1 MVPILFA
8 PSATS
13 FTTNGLGRL
22 ADTISYKVIE
32 ELNGQ
37 YELELTYPKD
47 GRLFSSICYS
57 AIIVA
62 KPFQNGSL
70 QAFRIYKITKPM
82 KGAVT
87 IYARH
92 ITYQLN
98 HIPCSA
104 FSGQT
109 AAQVLAAIPTAVAEY
124 CPFTFTTDVI
134 TQKYSVSKNLL
145 ANLDTSEESEWT
157 APAYNSSSTYAVGE
171 YCSYESK
178 NYRCIVTISTPEAW
192 NASHWERITIP
203 PVGYINAR
211 IENGYLVEDEHAVT
225 VWVKCEKSK
234 KYQVS
239 KMLGRCFSIGTL
251 PQPPSEGKA
260 VQNVVS
266 DPTQRKLEY
275 TTNATAEYMAVYIY
289 RESLDGA
296 STYEAMINSASIR
309 AIGTYTWMLYEP
321 KCIRTFLL
329 GEDDNSIQ
337 AIYGGEYEWDN
348 YHVILHQNR
357 GSNKGVKIRY
367 GKNLIDLT
375 QEENIENTITG
386 IYPIWKSEGT
396 IVELPEK
403 VVHAA
408 NASNYPYLRTVIQD
422 FTSEFDAMPTEEE
435 LREYANLYIQKEEIG
450 VPDVCL
456 TVNFV
461 NLADTMEYSGVEA
474 LQTVNLGDTVTVEFP
489 DLGVS
494 AEQKVTKTEYD
505 GLNERYTSITIGNIE
520 KTVDVTLEDQMNQI
534 QQKVSQEEAQN
545 AIDRATGVMN
555 AGVRGHVIIGRND
568 QGFANEMFF
577 LDNQNVALAKNV
589 LRINVNGIG
598 FSSNGLRGPYY
609 QAWTLDGH
617 LSLGGVNNS
626 HGTLTILDSKGS
638 ILGQW
643 DNNGV
648 VIKEGRIESTDIRTS
663 NGAFQVI
670 EEGEDSEGNP
680 SVTVILGGFII
691 DGENIRTDSL
701 GWQSNNHVNPA
712 DQSSASAVINGG
724 FESSGGSSSDGYAA
738 FRKLW
743 LDDSWYYGDTSVH
756 GESGNHLWDI
766 TEVLKWLDDRIAWL
780 ESHQGGGGGGGDGSC
795 CSGEGGGSD
804 GASCGTIPD
813 TDVTPCSDGYSCGS
827 DGAACGD
834 TDGSSCDGGDGSCCS
849 GEGGG
854 GDGSCCSAQDGPGC

>member
-13 FTTNGLGRL
+13 FNTNGLGRL

-57 AIIVA
+57 AIIVC
-62 KPFQNGSL
+62 KPFQNGNL
-70 QAFRIYKITKPM
+70 QAFRIYKISKPM
-82 KGAVT
+82 KGNVT
-87 IYARH
+87 VYARH

-109 AAQVLAAIPTAVAEY
+109 CAQVLAAIPTAVAEY

-134 TQKYSVSKNLL
+134 TQKTSVSKNLL
-145 ANLDTSEESEWT
+145 SNLDTSAETDWT
-157 APAYNSSSTYAVGE
+157 APAYNANMTYAVGE
-171 YCSYESK
+171 YCSHDNR
-178 NYRCIVTISTPEAW
+178 NYRCIVTISQPEAW
-192 NASHWERITIP
+192 NASHWEQITIP

-211 IENGYLVEDEHAVT
+211 IENGCLIDDETAIS

-239 KMLGRCFSIGTL
+239 KMLGRCFSIATL
-251 PQPPSEGKA
+251 TQPPSEGKA

-266 DPTQRKLEY
+266 DPSQRKLEY
-275 TTNATAEYMAVYIY
+275 TTNATAEYMVVYIY

-296 STYEAMINSASIR
+296 NTYEAMINSASIR

-396 IVELPEK
+396 VVELPEK

-422 FTSEFDAMPTEEE
+422 FTSDFDQMPTVEE
-435 LREYANLYIQKEEIG
+435 LREYANLYIQDENIG
-450 VPDVCL
+450 VPEVCL

-461 NLADTMEYSGVEA
+461 NLAETMEYSGVGA
-474 LQTVNLGDTVTVEFP
+474 LQTVNLGDIVTVEFP
-489 DLGVS
+489 ELGVS
-494 AEQKVTKTEYD
+494 AQQKVTKTEYD
-505 GLNERYTSITIGNIE
+505 GLNERYTSITIGNLE
-520 KTVDVTLEDQMNQI
+520 KTIDTTLEDQMNQL

-568 QGFANEMFF
+568 NGFANEIFF

-617 LSLGGVNNS
+617 LSLGGINNS
-626 HGTLTILDSKGS
+626 HGTLEILDANGVA
-638 ILGQW
+638 IGRW
-643 DNNGV
+643 DNEKLWVNQGIIEAGQFRSKNGEFYV
-648 VIKEGRIESTDIRTS
+648 MENGEGAVEVGWSGWDVWNNIMQSQEMAWRS
-663 NGAFQVI
+663 N
-670 EEGEDSEGNP
+670 
-680 SVTVILGGFII
+680 
-691 DGENIRTDSL
+691 DG
-701 GWQSNNHVNPA
+701 VNPA
-712 DQSSASAVINGG
+712 SDTSASAAINGG
-724 FESSGGSSSDGYAA
+724 CESSDDDYEECEGEGMSSRTDGFSGTAGFKA
-738 FRKLW
+738 LW
-743 LDDSWYYGDTSVH
+743 LDDIWFEGGSTNWSYDAEGRNSH
-756 GESGNHLWDI
+756 HLWDVAETLRWI
-766 TEVLKWLDDRIAWL
+766 VEGEKGLNQLNTRVAYL
-780 ESHQGGGGGGGDGSC
+780 EQHGGGGCTGGDECNCEGECGDFCHGEGCPHEDDECPFYDEGCS
-795 CSGEGGGSD
+795 SGEDCDPIG
-804 GASCGTIPD
+804 
-813 TDVTPCSDGYSCGS
+813 
-827 DGAACGD
+827 
-834 TDGSSCDGGDGSCCS
+834 DGGVTG
-849 GEGGG
+849 
-854 GDGSCCSAQDGPGC
+854 